1 MVMRQ
6 LDLAVIIWR
15 NILFGTIIR
24 KTKQDNI
31 FMANEN
37 NLSETLSLVQMVLRF
52 MLTTEAMRIL

>member
-6 LDLAVIIWR
+6 PDLAVIIWR
-15 NILFGTIIR
+15 NILFGTTIR
-24 KTKQDNI
+24 KMKQDNI

-37 NLSETLSLVQMVLRF
+37 NLSETLSLVQMVHRF